1 KLDDPMGAFLMWR
14 HHNTQLDLTSS
25 QCSPFS
31 KSKRIDARN
40 STKSYVAKT
49 DRSARDAEKEE
60 RQERD
65 KIRQEEA
72 AAANSR
78 HEQIMETHRADPE
91 NSRQNRKAEREDRK
105 AEMEENH
112 RGFDKQMELDRSEAR
127 QRHEQM
133 MLLITSMVQKKQ

>member
-1 KLDDPMGAFLMWR
+1 
-14 HHNTQLDLTSS
+14 
-25 QCSPFS
+25 
-31 KSKRIDARN
+31 
-40 STKSYVAKT
+40 
-49 DRSARDAEKEE
+49 
-60 RQERD
+60 
-65 KIRQEEA
+65 
-72 AAANSR
+72 
-78 HEQIMETHRADPE
+78 METHRADPE